1 MTKNDLK
8 NAVRILRECSNF
20 LIAGHVSPDGDC
32 LGCMCGLGLVLQG
45 LGKSAVLVSP
55 DGVPDLYRFLP
66 GSDRV
71 VREVPADRR
80 FDAAIVVDCEGL
92 DRLGIVAE
100 ALPLCGRVLGIDHH
114 SGGQPGLDL
123 QLVDPSA
130 ASCSEIV
137 VELLKEAGIKIEHN
151 VAECLLT
158 AVVTDTGSFR
168 FSNVKPSTLRVAAT
182 LIEAGASVNRIAR
195 RIYETRSLSSIKLL
209 GMALSAVHTT
219 ADGQIAYTSITRDQ
233 MALSSAADAE
243 TEGIVNY
250 VRSVRGAQ
258 VGILFRECL
267 DGSTKVSLRSRDGLE
282 ISQVARLFGGG
293 GHRTAAG
300 CTVERPLSETID
312 LVLDTVR
319 KWMGS

>member
-1 MTKNDLK
+1 MTKGDLK

-71 VREVPADRR
+71 VSEVPADRR

-258 VGILFRECL
+258 VGILFRECS

-300 CTVERPLSETID
+300 CTVKRPLSETID

>member
-1 MTKNDLK
+1 MTKGDLK

-233 MALSSAADAE
+233 IALSSAADAE

-258 VGILFRECL
+258 VGILFRECS

>member
-1 MTKNDLK
+1 MTKGDLK

-114 SGGQPGLDL
+114 SGGRPGLDL

-219 ADGQIAYTSITRDQ
+219 ADGQIAYTSVTRDQ

-258 VGILFRECL
+258 VGILFRECS

-300 CTVERPLSETID
+300 CTVKRPLSETID

>member
-1 MTKNDLK
+1 MTKGDLK

-258 VGILFRECL
+258 VGILFRECS

-300 CTVERPLSETID
+300 CTVKRPLSETID